1 MKSKPPCFKD
11 RKKFLRFTLSGL
23 LVSLAHVT
31 VAYTLIQLFL
41 LDLSIANSIAFLI
54 ATLFSYFINT
64 LWSFSSELQKMNFLR
79 FLLVSFIGLLLVIVV
94 SKITQHYELD
104 YWYGIGFVVCMV
116 PPVTFSLHYAWTYR

>member
-1 MKSKPPCFKD
+1 MKSKPLRFKD
-11 RKKFLRFTLSGL
+11 RKKILRFTLSGL
-23 LVSLAHVT
+23 LASLTHIT
-31 VAYTLIQLFL
+31 VAYTLIQFGL
-41 LDLSIANSIAFLI
+41 LELSIANSLAFLI

-64 LWSFSSELQKMNFLR
+64 LWSFSSELQRMNFLR